1 MDKFDIE
8 LKKHKFITFSEDHY
22 NPLGVLRSLGEMGLQ
37 PIAILIAEKPCLV
50 NHCKYIHKLHVVNNR
65 EEGLKI
71 LLSMYGNEEFKPFL
85 FCSDDK
91 TTSFLDAH
99 YDELIDKFYFYNAG
113 EKGRI
118 TWLQNKDNITSIG
131 ADAGLDVPKKEIVET
146 GILPKSLN
154 YPIIT
159 KVLASTMGAWKGD
172 VYVCQNE
179 DELKNAYKKIK
190 SPQLILQEF
199 IHKKGEFCMEGF
211 SVNNGQDICLPYLF
225 DYIRYSESSYGY
237 YMNVIPFD
245 DFPLLEKIKDLF
257 KRTKFNGVF
266 EIEFMKGPEGEKYFL
281 EINLRASTWNY
292 APTFGGCNLPY
303 LWAKSTLRGFIDR
316 NEIKI
321 RKLPFTAM
329 VEPYDIG
336 NVKRGK
342 VGVFQWLKE
351 WMSTDCYYF
360 YNSIDKSPFFC
371 FILNKLFK

>member
-131 ADAGLDVPKKEIVET
+131 TDAGLDVPKKEIVET

-159 KVLASTMGAWKGD
+159 KVLATTMGAWKGNA
-172 VYVCQNE
+172 YVSENE
-179 DELKNAYKKIK
+179 DELKNA
-190 SPQLILQEF
+190 
-199 IHKKGEFCMEGF
+199 
-211 SVNNGQDICLPYLF
+211 
-225 DYIRYSESSYGY
+225 
-237 YMNVIPFD
+237 
-245 DFPLLEKIKDLF
+245 
-257 KRTKFNGVF
+257 
-266 EIEFMKGPEGEKYFL
+266 
-281 EINLRASTWNY
+281 
-292 APTFGGCNLPY
+292 
-303 LWAKSTLRGFIDR
+303 
-316 NEIKI
+316 
-321 RKLPFTAM
+321 
-329 VEPYDIG
+329 
-336 NVKRGK
+336 
-342 VGVFQWLKE
+342 
-351 WMSTDCYYF
+351 
-360 YNSIDKSPFFC
+360 
-371 FILNKLFK
+371 